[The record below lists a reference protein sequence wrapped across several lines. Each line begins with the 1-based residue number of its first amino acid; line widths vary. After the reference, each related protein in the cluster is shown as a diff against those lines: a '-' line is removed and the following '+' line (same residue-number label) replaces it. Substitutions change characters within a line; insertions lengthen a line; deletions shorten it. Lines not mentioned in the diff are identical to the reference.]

1 MIEQW
6 DEMKARH
13 HREKYEALQALNQL
27 GYTQTEASKILGM
40 THRQLN
46 NWVRSFKMDWKV
58 KQKGGRKRVKS
69 H

>member
-13 HREKYEALQALNQL
+13 QREKYEALQTLNQL

-40 THRQLN
+40 THRQVN

-58 KQKGGRKRVKS
+58 KQKGGRRRVKS

>member
-1 MIEQW
+1 MIELW

-13 HREKYEALQALNQL
+13 HREKYEALQTLNQS

-58 KQKGGRKRVKS
+58 KHKGGRKRGKT